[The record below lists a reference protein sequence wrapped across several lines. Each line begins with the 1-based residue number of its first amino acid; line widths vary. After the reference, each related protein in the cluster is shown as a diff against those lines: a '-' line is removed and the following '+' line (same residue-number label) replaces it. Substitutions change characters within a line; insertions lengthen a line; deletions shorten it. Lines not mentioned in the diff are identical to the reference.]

1 VFEMMIVLYAT
12 AVGFVAAGIV
22 SSGYQLVT
30 AQPLK
35 LVIGGTTASIARAT
49 VLCAVAGPLLITRA
63 LATEYAAKNRT
74 PTILAA
80 GTFAAIVWSCC
91 LGILILGFSLS
102 IIY

>member
-1 VFEMMIVLYAT
+1 MMLLLYAT
-12 AVGFVAAGIV
+12 AVGFVAAGLV

-49 VLCAVAGPLLITRA
+49 VLCAVAGPLLIARA
-63 LATEYAAKNRT
+63 LASELAAKNRT

-80 GTFAAIVWSCC
+80 GTFAAMVWSCC
-91 LGILILGFSLS
+91 LGILILGLTLS
-102 IIY
+102 ITHSA

>member
-1 VFEMMIVLYAT
+1 MMLLLYAT
-12 AVGFVAAGIV
+12 AVGFVAAGVV

-35 LVIGGTTASIARAT
+35 LVIGGTTGSIARAT
-49 VLCAVAGPLLITRA
+49 LLCAVAGPLLIARA
-63 LATEYAAKNRT
+63 LAAEFAARNRT

-80 GTFAAIVWSCC
+80 GTFAAMVWSCC
-91 LGILILGFSLS
+91 LGILILGLSLS